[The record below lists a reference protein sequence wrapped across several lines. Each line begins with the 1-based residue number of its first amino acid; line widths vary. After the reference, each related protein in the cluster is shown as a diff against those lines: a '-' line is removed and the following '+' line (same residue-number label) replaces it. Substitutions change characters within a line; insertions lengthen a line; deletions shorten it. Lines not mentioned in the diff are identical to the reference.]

1 MQGTTAAFDFSA
13 LGKLIVITGPT
24 AVGKTDLC
32 IRLAQLFGAPIVNA
46 DSRQI
51 YREMSIGT
59 ARPDEGEL
67 SKAEFYL
74 TGSLSVNDY
83 YSAARYEQDA
93 LRLLSE
99 LFKTKEYVILSGGSM
114 MYVDAVVKGIDDI
127 PTVPDVIRAE
137 MKRRLEAEGLEAL
150 CEELQR
156 LDPEY
161 HSIADLKNPRRV
173 LHALEICHSTGRTY
187 TSFRVR
193 APKPRPFDVIKIGLN
208 IPRPQLF
215 DRINRR
221 VDKMIAAG
229 LVEEARGLYPLRE
242 LTALNTVGYNEMFRY
257 FDGELTLP
265 VAIERMKKNTRVY
278 AKKQLTWYKRDEEM
292 AWFSPE
298 DFDKIVDYIKNSP
311 ARTVSQAS
319 KNSIFQTL

>member
-1 MQGTTAAFDFSA
+1 M
-13 LGKLIVITGPT
+13 
-24 AVGKTDLC
+24 GKTDLC

-59 ARPDEGEL
+59 ARPGAEEL

-74 TGSLSVNDY
+74 TGSLSVRDY
-83 YSAARYEQDA
+83 YSAARYERDA

-127 PTVPDVIRAE
+127 PTVSDGIRAG

-150 CEELQR
+150 CAELQR

-278 AKKQLTWYKRDEEM
+278 AKKQLTWYRRDEEM

-298 DFDKIVDYIKNSP
+298 DYDGIVDYIKNSQVRP
-311 ARTVSQAS
+311 VSQTS
-319 KNSIFQTL
+319 QNSMSQTL